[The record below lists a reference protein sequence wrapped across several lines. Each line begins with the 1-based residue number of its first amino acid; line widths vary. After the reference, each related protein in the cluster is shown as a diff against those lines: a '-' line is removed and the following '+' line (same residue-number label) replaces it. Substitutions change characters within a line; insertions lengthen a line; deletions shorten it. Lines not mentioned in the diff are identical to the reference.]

1 MCTSTFDGKEELRL
15 HLVSHTGQMPH
26 KVKKY
31 RLSAANNN
39 KHDKLIVLSFFYS
52 VFLMH

>member
-26 KVKKY
+26 KVKEY
-31 RLSAANNN
+31 RSSAANDD
-39 KHDKLIVLSFFYS
+39 KHDKLDVLSFFYS